1 MCGLIGCAARLDIDL
16 RAIAHRGPDAA
27 DELVAGRW
35 RLGHSRLAIQD
46 LSSASEQPVE
56 HGDLVVTYNGEL
68 WNPHELRDRLD
79 GEWHTTG
86 DTEVVVR
93 ALAQHGEAA
102 LPMLDGMFA
111 LAWVAHDGL
120 LRLARD
126 AYGEVPLHYGR
137 TVDGDFVYCSEIT
150 PLLDLGVRPDSV
162 RWVEPGHVLTVN
174 DDERVESR
182 RWYHE
187 PVDDPD
193 ASVRDLLATGVR
205 NRLIGDVPVAYLLSG
220 GLDSS
225 AVAALGDHRG
235 RVGYTAVHD
244 PKSRDR
250 RCAREIAERLGMTL
264 IEVPVPVPTA
274 DDLRNVVEWI
284 EQPHKAQVEISW
296 ACVHLARRIAAD
308 GFKVI
313 LSGEGSDELLGSYGM
328 AYHGIKQHGFR
339 GYRER
344 VFVGQHRKNFARTNK
359 VFMRFGVEARLPFLH
374 PPLVSHLLSR
384 TQDEVTQNKKHPKAI
399 LASAVDDLIGR
410 NVAWRP
416 KAAFQTDAK
425 LDRSAARVL
434 DDPAAFYRDTFRT
447 TFQGV
452 KP

>member
-1 MCGLIGCAARLDIDL
+1 MCGLIGCSAELALDL
-16 RAIAHRGPDAA
+16 NTIAHRGPDAA
-27 DELVAGRW
+27 AEIIAGRW

-46 LSSASEQPVE
+46 LSSASDQPVVN
-56 HGDLVVTYNGEL
+56 GDTTVTYNGEL
-68 WNPHELRDRLD
+68 WNPQELRERLPGD
-79 GEWHTTG
+79 WSTTG

-93 ALAQHGEAA
+93 ALTVHGEDA

-111 LAWVAHDGL
+111 LAWVGPDSN

-126 AYGEVPLHYGR
+126 PYGEVPLHYGF
-137 TVDGDFVYCSEIT
+137 TPQGSFVYCSEIA
-150 PLLDLGVRPDSV
+150 PMLRLGVAPSTI
-162 RWVEPGHVLTVN
+162 RWVDPGSVVTVT
-174 DDERVESR
+174 DDNRVSSR
-182 RWYHE
+182 RWYQE
-187 PVDDPD
+187 PADNPD
-193 ASVRDLLATGVR
+193 ASVRDLLQTGVR

-250 RCAREIAERLGMTL
+250 RCAQEIAERLDMTL

-274 DDLRNVVEWI
+274 HDLRNVIGWI
-284 EQPHKAQVEISW
+284 EQPHKAQIEISW

-339 GYRER
+339 GYREQ

-359 VFMRFGVEARLPFLH
+359 VFMRFGIEARLPFLH

-384 TQDEVTQNKKHPKAI
+384 TQDEVTQNKSHPKAI
-399 LASAVDDLIGR
+399 LAAAVDDLIGR
-410 NVAWRP
+410 NIAWRP

-425 LDRSAARVL
+425 LDKSAARVL
-434 DDPAAFYRDTFRT
+434 GDPAAFYRETFKEQFT
-447 TFQGV
+447 GV